1 MKEKGS
7 VEMNDIEKK
16 LEALKAEFLGKLEAL
31 RKEAEAQKK
40 QEEPKPWK
48 PEAGEEYFFVNND
61 LSIYCFCNY
70 NGEEDRYNFE
80 IGNCFRTGERAE
92 QVAEKMRLLLR
103 LEQLHDMLCPDYE
116 PDFGSGEATY
126 CLYYDYSSSHWAAEG
141 WYDCNCRVNGPYFDT
156 LENAEKAAEIL
167 NKEMRESK

>member
-1 MKEKGS
+1 
-7 VEMNDIEKK
+7 MNDIEKK
-16 LEALKAEFLGKLEAL
+16 LEALKAEFLEKLEAL

-70 NGEEDRYNFE
+70 NDEEDRYNFE

-92 QVAEKMRLLLR
+92 QVAKKMRLLLR
-103 LEQLHDMLCPDYE
+103 LEQLHDMLCPDYV
-116 PDFGSGEATY
+116 PDWSSDDGKY
-126 CLYYDYSSSHWAAEG
+126 IVIYDEVEKQWLCDVIFLIRDA
-141 WYDCNCRVNGPYFDT
+141 VQVYFDSEET
-156 LENAEKAAEIL
+156 TQKVCDLLNGEDEENGSSYK
-167 NKEMRESK
+167 SD